1 MPLLPNGG
9 RKPARPALGSG
20 EAVATVRVK
29 DVRAARKFYEDVLGL
44 KPSPDRTGDAF
55 AYEGARSRVFVYA
68 SPIADQAPPTS
79 VTWVCDDVDATVGSL
94 RARGVQFEHYD
105 MPGVR
110 REGDVHV
117 AGRMRAAWFRDPDG
131 NVLAIVSSG

>member
-1 MPLLPNGG
+1 MLTNGR

-20 EAVATVRVK
+20 EAVATVRVR

-44 KPSPDRTGDAF
+44 KPAADREGDVV

-68 SPIADQAPPTS
+68 SPLADEAPPTA

-94 RARGVQFEHYD
+94 RARGIRFEHYE
-105 MPGVR
+105 MPGLE

-117 AGRMRAAWFRDPDG
+117 AGKMRAAWFKDPDG
-131 NVLAIVSSG
+131 NVLAIVSG

>member
-1 MPLLPNGG
+1 MPLLTSGR

-44 KPSPDRTGDAF
+44 TPGADRSGEAV

-68 SPIADQAPPTS
+68 SPVADEAPPTAI
-79 VTWVCDDVDATVGSL
+79 TWICDDVDAIVGAL
-94 RARGVQFEHYD
+94 RARGVVFEHYD
-105 MPGVR
+105 LPGVR
-110 REGDVHV
+110 CEGDVHV
-117 AGRMRAAWFRDPDG
+117 VGNRRAAWFRDPDG
-131 NVLAIVSSG
+131 NVLAIVSA

>member
-1 MPLLPNGG
+1 MPLLTSGR

-44 KPSPDRTGDAF
+44 TPGADRSGEAV

-68 SPIADQAPPTS
+68 SPVADEAPPTAI
-79 VTWVCDDVDATVGSL
+79 TWICDDVDAIVGAL
-94 RARGVQFEHYD
+94 RARGVVFEHYD
-105 MPGVR
+105 LPGVR
-110 REGDVHV
+110 CEGDVHV
-117 AGRMRAAWFRDPDG
+117 AGNRRAAWFRDPDG
-131 NVLAIVSSG
+131 NVLAIVSA

>member
-1 MPLLPNGG
+1 MPLLTNG
-9 RKPARPALGSG
+9 RRRPARPALGSG
-20 EAVATVRVK
+20 EAVATVRVR

-44 KPSPDRTGDAF
+44 KPGPDREGEVI

-68 SPIADQAPPTS
+68 SPIAEKAPPTA

-94 RARGVQFEHYD
+94 RARGVSFEHYD
-105 MPGVR
+105 MPGVQ

-117 AGRMRAAWFRDPDG
+117 AGKIRAAWFRDPDG
-131 NVLAIVSSG
+131 NVFAIVSG